1 MEGIDEVVWR
11 FQVGGYQVCDKWLKD
26 RRERTLSNA
35 EIQTYRRIAFAL
47 AETIRLMGAIDE
59 ARGKL

>member
-1 MEGIDEVVWR
+1 MWR